1 MSEARGLDYWVAIL
15 TRAELPVLKQTAR
28 DLEELR
34 GDDEKLTAIGVSE
47 IIARDPIMTVKLL
60 RYLQQHKH
68 KIQTTEV
75 IQVEQALL
83 MMGIEP
89 VFAKVPPAPLIE
101 DALKH
106 KTPALLHLLRTIH
119 RSHLASEYAKDWAVR
134 LRDLHYEEV
143 RIAALLH
150 DIAEILMWCFAPD
163 QMLEVEEL
171 RLKEPNVRTRVIQE
185 RVFGFTMFALQR
197 VLAEQ
202 WELPQLLLTLMND
215 SCAHLPRVRN
225 VVLATNLVRHSTKG
239 WDDPALPDDYK
250 DIASLLR
257 LPVETVVD
265 MVAVD
270 AGIACDIHQP
280 HRGKT
285 EE

>member
-1 MSEARGLDYWVAIL
+1 MSEARGLDYWVAVL
-15 TRAELPVLKQTAR
+15 TQADLPVLKQTAR

-34 GDDEKLTAIGVSE
+34 ADDEKLTAIGVAN
-47 IIARDPIMTVKLL
+47 IIAHDPIMTVKLL

-83 MMGIEP
+83 MLGIEP
-89 VFAKVPPAPLIE
+89 VFARVPPAPLIE

-119 RSHLASEYAKDWAVR
+119 RSHLSSEYAKDWAVR

-163 QMLEVEEL
+163 EMLEVEEL
-171 RLKEPNVRTRVIQE
+171 RLQEPTVRTRVIQA
-185 RVFGFTMFALQR
+185 RVFGFTMFELQR

-225 VVLATNLVRHSTKG
+225 VVLATNLVRHSTKS

-250 DIASLLR
+250 DIADLLR
-257 LPVETVVD
+257 MPVDDVIE
-265 MVAVD
+265 MIAVD

-280 HRGKT
+280 HRG
-285 EE
+285 END

>member
-15 TRAELPVLKQTAR
+15 TRADLPVLKQTAR

-34 GDDEKLTAIGVSE
+34 ADDEKLTATAVAN

-89 VFAKVPPAPLIE
+89 VFARVPPAPLIE

-106 KTPALLHLLRTIH
+106 KTPALLHLLHTIH

-171 RLKEPNVRTRVIQE
+171 RLREPTVRTRVIQA
-185 RVFGFTMFALQR
+185 RVFGFTMFELQR

-225 VVLATNLVRHSTKG
+225 AVLATNLVRHSTKG

-250 DIASLLR
+250 DIADLLR
-257 LPVETVVD
+257 MPVDAVRD
-265 MVAVD
+265 MIAVD
-270 AGIACDIHQP
+270 AGIACDIHQA
-280 HRGKT
+280 HRGQDD
-285 EE
+285 

>member
-1 MSEARGLDYWVAIL
+1 MSEARGIDYWVAIL
-15 TRAELPVLKQTAR
+15 TRADLPVLKQTAR

-34 GDDEKLTAIGVSE
+34 LDDEKLTAISVAN

-83 MMGIEP
+83 MLGIEP
-89 VFAKVPPAPLIE
+89 VFKHVPPAPLIE

-134 LRDLHYEEV
+134 LHDLHYEEV

-150 DIAEILMWCFAPD
+150 DIAEILMWCYAPD
-163 QMLEVEEL
+163 EMLEVEEL
-171 RLKEPNVRTRVIQE
+171 RLQEPTVRTRVIQA
-185 RVFGFTMFALQR
+185 RVFGFTMFELQR
-197 VLAEQ
+197 VIAEL

-225 VVLATNLVRHSTKG
+225 VVLATNLVRHSSKG

-250 DIASLLR
+250 DIADLLR
-257 LPVETVVD
+257 MPVDAVVD
-265 MVAVD
+265 MIAVE
-270 AGIACDIHQP
+270 AGIACDINQQD
-280 HRGKT
+280 RSDYD
-285 EE
+285 

>member
-1 MSEARGLDYWVAIL
+1 MSEARGLDYWVAVL
-15 TRAELPVLKQTAR
+15 TQADLPVLKQTAR
-28 DLEELR
+28 GLEELR
-34 GDDEKLTAIGVSE
+34 ADDEKLTAIGVAE

-83 MMGIEP
+83 MLGIEP

-119 RSHLASEYAKDWAVR
+119 RSHLSSEYAKDWAVR
-134 LRDLHYEEV
+134 LRDLHFEEV

-163 QMLEVEEL
+163 EMLQVEEL
-171 RLKEPNVRTRVIQE
+171 RLQEPTVRTRVIQA
-185 RVFGFTMFALQR
+185 RVFGFTMFELQR

-225 VVLATNLVRHSTKG
+225 VVLATNLVRHSTKS

-250 DIASLLR
+250 DVADLLR
-257 LPVETVVD
+257 MPVEDVIE
-265 MVAVD
+265 MIAVD

-280 HRGKT
+280 HRG
-285 EE
+285 END

>member
-1 MSEARGLDYWVAIL
+1 MSEARGLEYWVAVL
-15 TRAELPVLKQTAR
+15 TRADLPVLKLTAR
-28 DLEELR
+28 GLEELR
-34 GDDEKLTAIGVSE
+34 ADDEKLTAIRVAE
-47 IIARDPIMTVKLL
+47 IIAHDPIMTVKLI

-83 MMGIEP
+83 MLGIEP

-106 KTPALLHLLRTIH
+106 KTPALLHLLRTIR

-134 LRDLHYEEV
+134 LHDLHYEEV

-171 RLKEPNVRTRVIQE
+171 RLQEPMVRTRVIQA
-185 RVFGFTMFALQR
+185 RVFGFTMFELQR
-197 VLAEQ
+197 VIAEQ

-225 VVLATNLVRHSTKG
+225 VVLATNLVRHSTKS

-250 DIASLLR
+250 DIADLLR
-257 LPVETVVD
+257 MPVEAVVD
-265 MVAVD
+265 MIAVE
-270 AGIACDIHQP
+270 AGIACDINQQD
-280 HRGKT
+280 RSNYD
-285 EE
+285 

>member
-1 MSEARGLDYWVAIL
+1 MSEARGLDYWVAVL
-15 TRAELPVLKQTAR
+15 TQADLPVLKQTAR
-28 DLEELR
+28 GLEELR
-34 GDDEKLTAIGVSE
+34 ADDEKLTAIGVAE
-47 IIARDPIMTVKLL
+47 IIARDPIMTVKLI

-83 MMGIEP
+83 MLGIEP
-89 VFAKVPPAPLIE
+89 VFARVPPAPLIE

-106 KTPALLHLLRTIH
+106 KTPALLHLLRAIH
-119 RSHLASEYAKDWAVR
+119 RAHLASEYAKDWAVR
-134 LRDLHYEEV
+134 LRDLHFEEV

-171 RLKEPNVRTRVIQE
+171 RLQEPTVRTRVIQA
-185 RVFGFTMFALQR
+185 RVFGFTMFELQR

-225 VVLATNLVRHSTKG
+225 VVLATNLVRHSMKS

-250 DIASLLR
+250 DIADLLR
-257 LPVETVVD
+257 MPVEAVVD
-265 MVAVD
+265 MIAID

-280 HRGKT
+280 DRSGGT
-285 EE
+285 

>member
-28 DLEELR
+28 GLDELR
-34 GDDEKLTAIGVSE
+34 SDDEKLTAIGVSN

-171 RLKEPNVRTRVIQE
+171 RLKEPKVRTRVIQE

-202 WELPQLLLTLMND
+202 WELPQLLLMLMND

-257 LPVETVVD
+257 LPVDTVVD

-280 HRGKT
+280 HRGYDD
-285 EE
+285 E

>member
-1 MSEARGLDYWVAIL
+1 MSEARGLDYWVAVL
-15 TRAELPVLKQTAR
+15 TRADLPVLKQTAR
-28 DLEELR
+28 DLDELR
-34 GDDEKLTAIGVSE
+34 ADDEKLTAIGVAD

-89 VFAKVPPAPLIE
+89 VFARVPPSPLIE

-163 QMLEVEEL
+163 EMLEVEEL
-171 RLKEPNVRTRVIQE
+171 RLQEPTVRTRVIQA
-185 RVFGFTMFALQR
+185 RVFGFTMFELQR

-250 DIASLLR
+250 DIADLLR
-257 LPVETVVD
+257 MPVEAVRD
-265 MVAVD
+265 MIAVD
-270 AGIACDIHQP
+270 AGIACDIHQA
-280 HRGKT
+280 HRGLDD
-285 EE
+285 

>member
-15 TRAELPVLKQTAR
+15 THADLPVLRQTAR

-34 GDDEKLTAIGVSE
+34 ADDEKLTAIGVAN
-47 IIARDPIMTVKLL
+47 IIAHDPIMTVKLL

-89 VFAKVPPAPLIE
+89 VFNHVPPAPLIE

-134 LRDLHYEEV
+134 LRDLHFEEV

-163 QMLEVEEL
+163 EMLEVEEL
-171 RLKEPNVRTRVIQE
+171 RLQEPTVRTRVIQA
-185 RVFGFTMFALQR
+185 RVFGFTMFELQR

-202 WELPQLLLTLMND
+202 WELPQLLLMLMND

-225 VVLATNLVRHSTKG
+225 VVLAVNLIRHSTKG

-250 DIASLLR
+250 DIADLLR
-257 LPVETVVD
+257 MPVENV
-265 MVAVD
+265 MQMIAVD
-270 AGIACDIHQP
+270 AGIACDINQP
-280 HRGKT
+280 HRGQDD
-285 EE
+285 

>member
-1 MSEARGLDYWVAIL
+1 MSEARGLDYWVAVL
-15 TRAELPVLKQTAR
+15 TQADLPVLKQTAR

-34 GDDEKLTAIGVSE
+34 ADDEKLTAIGVAE
-47 IIARDPIMTVKLL
+47 IIARDPIMTVKLI

-83 MMGIEP
+83 MLGIEP

-134 LRDLHYEEV
+134 LRDLHFEEV

-163 QMLEVEEL
+163 EMLEVEEL
-171 RLKEPNVRTRVIQE
+171 RLQEPTVRTRVIQA
-185 RVFGFTMFALQR
+185 RVFGFTMFELQR

-225 VVLATNLVRHSTKG
+225 VVLASNLVRHSAKG

-250 DIASLLR
+250 DIADLLR
-257 LPVETVVD
+257 MPVEDVVE
-265 MVAVD
+265 MIAVD

-280 HRGKT
+280 HRG
-285 EE
+285 END